1 MYRVHRIQI
10 IGPSNSESP
19 HRTRN
24 KNMDIAITLH
34 LLATIVWIGGM
45 WFAHFA
51 LRPAAATLEAPQRLA
66 LWAGVFRRFFRWV
79 WVAIAVLFV
88 TGFWI
93 VLVEF
98 QGFANVKL
106 YVHLMLGVATVMTAL
121 FVYLFFVPYRNF
133 RLAMS
138 SNNTAQAAAAL
149 GRIRTVVSV
158 NLVLG
163 LFTTIAAAAG
173 AYWF

>member
-1 MYRVHRIQI
+1 
-10 IGPSNSESP
+10 
-19 HRTRN
+19 
-24 KNMDIAITLH
+24 
-34 LLATIVWIGGM
+34 
-45 WFAHFA
+45 
-51 LRPAAATLEAPQRLA
+51 
-66 LWAGVFRRFFRWV
+66 
-79 WVAIAVLFV
+79 
-88 TGFWI
+88 
-93 VLVEF
+93 
-98 QGFANVKL
+98 VKL
-106 YVHLMLGVATVMTAL
+106 YVHLMLGVAAVMTAL

-163 LFTTIAAAAG
+163 LFTTVAAAAG